1 VANQTREFKNGG
13 DDKINNPTLD
23 SFVLQAVMR
32 LTVERKLMVGVRDR
46 KRWDGWKDS
55 AGTGSA
61 HGVGV
66 TFGRHPSSVSS
77 KSNVPYQKHVK
88 SLGTVHAVGPTFLLA
103 ARAKESGSF
112 SISSTTR
119 CPGEQVIEC
128 AGVLGGYV

>member
-1 VANQTREFKNGG
+1 
-13 DDKINNPTLD
+13 
-23 SFVLQAVMR
+23 
-32 LTVERKLMVGVRDR
+32 
-46 KRWDGWKDS
+46 
-55 AGTGSA
+55 
-61 HGVGV
+61 VGV

-128 AGVLGGYV
+128 AGVCWAGMCKGNSLTVGWMPSITHTRSTLCIHPPERTIHWMPIIYSVVDELQLS